1 MRARDLAQDAPLVVV
16 STDAM
21 QVARAMANAGRPWS
35 EAVDDEGRSR

>member
-1 MRARDLAQDAPLVVV
+1 MRARDLAQDAPLVFV

-21 QVARAMANAGRPWS
+21 QVAPMANAGRPWS